1 MSSTTA
7 LQLRRHLSAVLQK
20 SPGQMLGLYGE
31 AGVGK
36 SFLLGTLLQ
45 ETPCKHFVVQ
55 SSMSIAEMA
64 RGLPVASNL
73 PAWAK
78 NQLEQLQRG
87 QTLNS
92 QALGDTLVVT
102 LSALAPFILV
112 FEDLHDVSPERLEL
126 ILKIAKAIS
135 RTRGLALIASSRAA
149 LPAPFRSYRLEALDR
164 IAADALLEVQAK
176 STLPPEAKDWVYARA
191 QGNALF
197 TLEFWRYL
205 LRLGAFW
212 SDGERWQWRKPD
224 DGFVPISIEALIL
237 DLLDSRM
244 TVQSRQ
250 VLEVRALLEQSDV
263 GVAFELWVDVA
274 RVSLEVL
281 CASISE
287 LQTLGVLQDS
297 RFAHPLFRE
306 VLTREIPS
314 ERLRGYRLSA
324 IGALEKN
331 HPEQAA
337 MFLDGL
343 SLKTENAIALLKAAQ
358 TSAEARGDKIA
369 ALKWLARIVEFLDEP
384 ERTRQALEAA
394 RAMVGFQIVQAE
406 KLAAIAASGANPS
419 PEAVVFY
426 AEVLA
431 RVGHSEQAELLLEA
445 QTGMGLDQ
453 FQTLIL
459 IKQLQGHSEKVM
471 QLWNTHLDLQSLVD
485 THTMSHIC
493 FSLVRLSRLT
503 QAKQLLEVMFARQDQ
518 DFKSLYYLHNSQM
531 ILAGADNDY
540 PQALVASKKAIEFA
554 DQYQQPSL
562 KLQSLRNHA
571 VICRNMGR
579 LVEAREHFLNALD
592 LSLQLGDSRR
602 YAVIQDSL
610 ASILFDEGRF
620 EEAEILYQEVQ
631 KQYMLYDLRPSSCDN
646 HLDQANL
653 YLDWQPTSGIPLAL
667 RHARAGLQL
676 AREMDVIYFL
686 TRALELTARAEALNR
701 NPNQA
706 LVLAQELQALAQL
719 HPNEKDR
726 SLLTLGF
733 ALEANGRHHK
743 ARESF
748 LQSEAEYKRNQLAA
762 NAERAGLEVDR
773 LTGDIENAKKRHAW
787 FLAQGLLGDARV
799 ALRYF
804 PEISSFDHP
813 SSPTSESSEPNL
825 RLNVLGLTQLER
837 DGQKIVY
844 RGKKRLELLCYLLE
858 ARIAGRSEVS
868 AFELAEVFYPD
879 HSDKDAKHTLRQQVY
894 LIRSELGQQVIH
906 STTNGYA
913 LRNLNS
919 DAELFFTT
927 LDTRLWRGVYLERM
941 SEGWDGNV
949 GESLTQALRSGFER
963 LLEHDFVEAARV
975 GEILLTMQPY
985 DADLLLQVLQA
996 HHSAGLIKSAT
1007 RLYTEAQERFWG
1019 VHETLPK
1026 RLEDF
1031 LNTKLEPRVL
1041 TASPINNF

>member
-1 MSSTTA
+1 MSSTSVSQ
-7 LQLRRHLSAVLQK
+7 LQRHLSAVLQK
-20 SPGQMLGLYGE
+20 SPGQVLGLWGE

-36 SFLLGTLLQ
+36 SFLLETLLA
-45 ETPCKHFVVQ
+45 ETPCKHLRVH
-55 SSMSIAEMA
+55 SGMSVAEIVK
-64 RGLPVASNL
+64 GLPAASNL

-112 FEDLHDVSPERLEL
+112 FEDLHDASSERLEL
-126 ILKIAKAIS
+126 ILNMAKVIP
-135 RTRGLALIASSRAA
+135 RIRGVGLIASSRAL
-149 LPAPFRSYRLEALDR
+149 LPEPFRSYRLEALDR
-164 IAADALLEVQAK
+164 IAADALLEAQAK
-176 STLPPEAKDWVYARA
+176 SALPPEAKDWVYAKA

-212 SDGERWQWRKPD
+212 SDGERWQWRKPED
-224 DGFVPISIEALIL
+224 DFVPVSIEALIL

-244 TVQSRQ
+244 TVQSRR
-250 VLEVRALLEQSDV
+250 VLEVRALLEQLNV
-263 GVAFELWVDVA
+263 GIAFEIWADVA
-274 RVSLEVL
+274 KVSLEVL
-281 CASISE
+281 SASIAE

-297 RFAHPLFRE
+297 RFAHPLFHE

-314 ERLRGYRLSA
+314 ERLQGYRLAA

-331 HPEQAA
+331 QPEQAA
-337 MFLDGL
+337 MFLEGL

-394 RAMVGFQIVQAE
+394 RAMVGFQIVQAQ

-431 RVGHSEQAELLLEA
+431 RLGHSEQAELLLEA

-471 QLWNTHLDLQSLVD
+471 QLWNAHLELQPLVD
-485 THTMSHIC
+485 TYTMSHIC

-503 QAKQLLEVMFARQDQ
+503 QAQQLLEVMIARNDQ

-531 ILAGADNDY
+531 IIYGVQSNY
-540 PQALVASKKAIEFA
+540 PKIFEASQKAIKFA
-554 DQYQQPSL
+554 DQYGQPSL

-571 VICRNMGR
+571 VMCRNMGR
-579 LVEAREHFLNALD
+579 FMDARETLSEALE
-592 LSLQLGDSRR
+592 LSLQLGDARR
-602 YAVIQDSL
+602 YATLQDSM
-610 ASILFDEGRF
+610 ASILYDEGRF
-620 EEAEILYQEVQ
+620 EEAETLYTEVQ
-631 KQYMLYDLRPSSCDN
+631 KMYTLYDLHPSSCDN

-676 AREMDVIYFL
+676 ARGMDVIYFL
-686 TRALELTARAEALNR
+686 TRALELTARAEALSR

-733 ALEANGRHHK
+733 ALEANGRQHE

-748 LQSEAEYKRNQLAA
+748 LQSEAEYKRNELDA
-762 NAERAGLEVDR
+762 NAERAGLEADR
-773 LTGDIENAKKRHAW
+773 LTSDVQSAKKRHAW
-787 FLAQGLLGDARV
+787 FLAQGLLGDAKV

-804 PEISSFDHP
+804 PEINAFDCP
-813 SSPTSESSEPNL
+813 SSSASETTEPSL
-825 RLNVLGLTQLER
+825 RLNVLGMAQLER

-858 ARIAGRSEVS
+858 ARMAGRNEVS
-868 AFELAEVFYPD
+868 ALELAEVFYPD
-879 HSDKDAKHTLRQQVY
+879 HSDKDAKHTLRQQIY
-894 LIRSELGQQVIH
+894 LIRNELGQQIIH

-913 LRNLNS
+913 LQDISS
-919 DAELFFTT
+919 DAELFFSTFN
-927 LDTRLWRGVYLERM
+927 TRLWRGVYLERM
-941 SEGWDGNV
+941 SEGWDGNIS
-949 GESLTQALRSGFER
+949 ESLTQALRSGFER
-963 LLEHDFVEAARV
+963 LLETDLSEAARI

-985 DADLLLQVLQA
+985 DAELLYQVLQG
-996 HHSAGLIKSAT
+996 HQRAGLTKSAM
-1007 RLYTEAQERFWG
+1007 RLYAEALERFWG
-1019 VHETLPK
+1019 VHESLPQ